1 MIANAKYQGSEAVVV
16 GGVTTT
22 RGTRESRVQGEG
34 LQIRDAETDAETVNN
49 RLMMINVA
57 EEMKHLNEL
66 AKRDSSKRFVKLW
79 NKLTSVEW
87 LAQAWEQIR
96 RNKGRNTSGID
107 KMTDETIDLEL
118 IQKLEPVMNS

>member
-34 LQIRDAETDAETVNN
+34 LQIRDAETDAETFNN

-66 AKRDSSKRFVKLW
+66 AKRDSGKRFVKLW

-87 LAQAWEQIR
+87 LAQA
-96 RNKGRNTSGID
+96 
-107 KMTDETIDLEL
+107 
-118 IQKLEPVMNS
+118 